1 MKQQVTRPLIQRGT
15 RPERLHQLTGPGEP
29 LKCQKSPPKANTDP
43 LFCIVNPIT
52 RAMGPET
59 VQGCDRGDQAGPL
72 VGHNALIGP
81 PTAPAKLVTRPREI
95 H

>member
-1 MKQQVTRPLIQRGT
+1 MQTRAPAAPSCAAAEMKN
-15 RPERLHQLTGPGEP
+15 
-29 LKCQKSPPKANTDP
+29 KATCSEAIV
-43 LFCIVNPIT
+43 CIVNPIT

-81 PTAPAKLVTRPREI
+81 PTAPANRPRG
-95 H
+95 